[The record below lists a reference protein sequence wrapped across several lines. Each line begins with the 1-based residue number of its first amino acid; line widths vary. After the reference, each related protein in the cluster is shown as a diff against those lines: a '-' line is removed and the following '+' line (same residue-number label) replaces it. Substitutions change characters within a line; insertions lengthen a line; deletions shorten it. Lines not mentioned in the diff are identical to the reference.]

1 MDLEIDK
8 MIVADSSSDK
18 KGSLHI
24 LYKIKGKIFASNAHV
39 GAFMRSC
46 LQKRVVKFPEDHHT
60 WSLFVDMCVYS
71 RNRLF
76 RMLGCTKKHEQR
88 TKRVKGQAFN
98 YKNWLDSM
106 VQPLTTKAEIMEACE
121 PDGSPARY
129 MGSKALS
136 LSADY
141 NPDIKDKLV
150 EFAEQVA
157 PVRGISYIPAFRVWV
172 INLHKK
178 DCVFKKER
186 HGKNTNYM
194 VVNEGDHITPD
205 HTYHLRCWSQKYECC
220 KGAKTDK
227 MPQTKDLARLMK
239 AQNEFMI
246 YPSESTNSSNSR

>member
-1 MDLEIDK
+1 
-8 MIVADSSSDK
+8 
-18 KGSLHI
+18 
-24 LYKIKGKIFASNAHV
+24 
-39 GAFMRSC
+39 
-46 LQKRVVKFPEDHHT
+46 
-60 WSLFVDMCVYS
+60 MCVYS

-76 RMLGCTKKHEQR
+76 RVGVHSSEQR

-106 VQPLTTKAEIMEACE
+106 VQPLTTKAEKSWRLADPTEARE
-121 PDGSPARY
+121 Y

-141 NPDIKDKLV
+141 NPLTSKTNWSSLPSR
-150 EFAEQVA
+150 VA

-227 MPQTKDLARLMK
+227 MPLPKDLARLMK

-246 YPSESTNSSNSR
+246 YPSVSTISSNSR

>member
-46 LQKRVVKFPEDHHT
+46 LQKRVVKFPEDHRT
-60 WSLFVDMCVYS
+60 WCSSSICASTPQPTVSYV
-71 RNRLF
+71 
-76 RMLGCTKKHEQR
+76 GVHEKHEQR
-88 TKRVKGQAFN
+88 TKASQRTGIQLQKLVG
-98 YKNWLDSM
+98 LDGTA
-106 VQPLTTKAEIMEACE
+106 LTTRQKSWRLANPTEARE
-121 PDGSPARY
+121 VHD
-129 MGSKALS
+129 SKALS

-157 PVRGISYIPAFRVWV
+157 PVRGISYMPAFRVWV

-227 MPQTKDLARLMK
+227 MPLPKDLARLMK

-246 YPSESTNSSNSR
+246 YPSVSTISSNSR